1 MTMATSDKKRSS
13 LSKGGRSYAR
23 ASAAKH
29 GDGLLTAYQRVRNLI
44 VDGRL
49 SPGTWVVEADL
60 AARLGMSRTPIRGA
74 LQWLQREGYLQEH
87 RNVSKSRMV
96 VAPLTQEDADEL
108 YAIVGA
114 LEGLAARRT
123 ALLPRLERQ
132 EMALK
137 LSQLNDGL
145 KAICREQEVRG
156 ASLFDL
162 DAAFHDTIVQAGAG
176 SRLMANYNAI
186 KPQIE
191 RYWRL
196 YATSITRELQESI
209 DEHEAVIAGI
219 QAGDADRTEAALRAN
234 WENGARRIQRI
245 IELHGE
251 RGTW

>member
-1 MTMATSDKKRSS
+1 MTMVTSDKKRSS

-132 EMALK
+132 EMAQK

-209 DEHEAVIAGI
+209 DEHEAVIAGL
-219 QAGDADRTEAALRAN
+219 QAGDADCTETALRAN
-234 WENGARRIQRI
+234 WENGARRIQRT